1 MFKKYL
7 IDVLSDVCHASVFE
21 NLETLSCMNTI
32 SNELLRGSVGEAGIC
47 ACEVKFQIQ
56 GGHAKGRVSHFW
68 LKLSWNYGWVL
79 LVIFYQAPIHK
90 GRTIRKVMVGV
101 GNFRA
106 AGIFFRFQ
114 IPWMNFFKAMTWIF
128 FRVDWRACIFLSF
141 NFPLREYFFCTS
153 AANHRRPTRHK
164 FSNGPSL
171 KELYQIDI
179 LHA

>member
-1 MFKKYL
+1 MELELIKSDWNTYLKSREQRRHPCKTPPVNHYKKSNKAKL
-7 IDVLSDVCHASVFE
+7 AS
-21 NLETLSCMNTI
+21 NLVVHGYYI
-32 SNELLRGSVGEAGIC
+32 QWSNELLRGSAGEAGIC

-79 LVIFYQAPIHK
+79 LVIFYRTPIHK

-114 IPWMNFFKAMTWIF
+114 IPWI
-128 FRVDWRACIFLSF
+128 IFLR
-141 NFPLREYFFCTS
+141 PWHEYFLGLICVHEFI
-153 AANHRRPTRHK
+153 
-164 FSNGPSL
+164 F
-171 KELYQIDI
+171 I
-179 LHA
+179 

>member
-1 MFKKYL
+1 MELEFIKSHDWNTYLKSRGQRRDPCRTPPDNHYKK
-7 IDVLSDVCHASVFE
+7 SKKQ
-21 NLETLSCMNTI
+21 NLHLTLSYMDTI
-32 SNELLRGSVGEAGIC
+32 SNDPMSYWEAQREKLAGIC

-79 LVIFYQAPIHK
+79 LVIFYRTPILK

-114 IPWMNFFKAMTWIF
+114 IPWMIF
-128 FRVDWRACIFLSF
+128 FRPWH
-141 NFPLREYFFCTS
+141 EYFLGLICVHEFI
-153 AANHRRPTRHK
+153 
-164 FSNGPSL
+164 F
-171 KELYQIDI
+171 I
-179 LHA
+179 